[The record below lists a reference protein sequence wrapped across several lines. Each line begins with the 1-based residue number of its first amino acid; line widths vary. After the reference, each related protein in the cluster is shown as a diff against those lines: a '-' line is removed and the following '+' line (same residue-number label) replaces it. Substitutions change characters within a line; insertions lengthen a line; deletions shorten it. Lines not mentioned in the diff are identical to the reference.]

1 MSANNRFITSAESLV
16 TTHEETRNGFLHI
29 ALEKNQLCGFYI
41 QNASAFKDAAA
52 HTKTPQDLLSIP
64 ELRPFLVTA
73 AGISDK
79 ALSYLD
85 TAGQTLAIQELIEK
99 FLKPAGSAYLDE
111 AAFRYLLM
119 KGDAMGGTMRNRI
132 GALGQETLIRAIY
145 SSMSIR
151 GLSCRVLPVNSQRWH
166 SASLSAPGT
175 EHGVKALHWTARSG
189 DRLLIFNAKI
199 PTVNKN
205 VDLSLFSGDPGSY
218 NRGRIVRQD
227 ARAIMFGELKGS
239 IDPAGADEH
248 WKTGN
253 SALTRIRT
261 SFAAAG
267 YPAIQTSFVGAA
279 IERSMAEEIYRQL
292 ENGTLSNAA
301 NLTNLNQLTEY
312 CNWLIDL

>member
-29 ALEKNQLCGFYI
+29 ALEKNQLCDFYI

-85 TAGQTLAIQELIEK
+85 TAGQTLAIQELIER
-99 FLKPAGSAYLDE
+99 FLKPAGSAYLD
-111 AAFRYLLM
+111 
-119 KGDAMGGTMRNRI
+119 
-132 GALGQETLIRAIY
+132 
-145 SSMSIR
+145 
-151 GLSCRVLPVNSQRWH
+151 
-166 SASLSAPGT
+166 
-175 EHGVKALHWTARSG
+175 
-189 DRLLIFNAKI
+189 AKI